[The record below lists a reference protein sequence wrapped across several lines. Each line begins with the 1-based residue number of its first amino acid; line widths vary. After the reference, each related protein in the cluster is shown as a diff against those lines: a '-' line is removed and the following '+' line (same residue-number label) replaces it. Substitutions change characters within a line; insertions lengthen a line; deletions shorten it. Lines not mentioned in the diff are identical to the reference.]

1 MLGNR
6 ANVELPMKVLVFSG
20 ILAAGMVALG
30 QQPQHQAISG
40 DLQAPVSGVSTGA
53 TAQGLRAFAAIEPI
67 DTHAH
72 VRRSDPAFNAMLDR
86 LNLHLLDIILVND
99 QSPGQRDLASERS
112 EALEFIR
119 SSGGRAV
126 LCTSIDPYKMH
137 DPGFAGHAIRELNQ
151 DFKQG
156 AIAVKIWKNIGME
169 IKDADG
175 HYVLP
180 DDPAFAPIYRD
191 IAAHN
196 KTLVA
201 HVADPDSA
209 WAPPDPTSPDY
220 SYYQEN
226 PFWYM
231 YGKTD
236 PASKRQILKARDHI
250 LEQNPGLRVVGAHLG
265 SMESDFPLLAQHLDR
280 YPNFAVDMAARM
292 AYLAKLPRADAI
304 AFIMKYQDRL
314 IYGTDLTFGAN
325 DQVQKKID
333 TWEQTYARDW
343 AFLATTDTVVVEG
356 TTAKGLALPED
367 VLRKILHDNA
377 IHWFPGILGNAH

>member
-6 ANVELPMKVLVFSG
+6 ANLELPMKALVFSG
-20 ILAAGMVALG
+20 ILVAGMAALG
-30 QQPQHQAISG
+30 QQPQHEAMSANT
-40 DLQAPVSGVSTGA
+40 QAPASGVSTGA

-99 QSPGQRDLASERS
+99 QSPGERDLASERS
-112 EALEFIR
+112 EALAFIH

-126 LCTSIDPYKMH
+126 FCTSIDPYKMH
-137 DPGFAGHAIRELNQ
+137 DPGFAGHAIHELNQ

-169 IKDADG
+169 IKDANG

-209 WAPPDPTSPDY
+209 WAPPDPSSPDY

-231 YGKTD
+231 YGKPD
-236 PASKRQILKARDHI
+236 PASKQQILKARDHI
-250 LEQNPGLRVVGAHLG
+250 MEQNPGLRVVGAHLG
-265 SMESDFPLLAQHLDR
+265 SMEADFPLLAQHLDR

-314 IYGTDLTFGAN
+314 IYGTDLTFGAK
-325 DQVQKKID
+325 DDVQKKID

-343 AFLATTDTVVVEG
+343 AFLATTEMVNVEG
-356 TTAKGLALPED
+356 NTAKGLALPED

-377 IHWFPGILGNAH
+377 IH

>member
-1 MLGNR
+1 
-6 ANVELPMKVLVFSG
+6 MKALVFSG
-20 ILAAGMVALG
+20 ILAAGIAALG
-30 QQPQHQAISG
+30 QQAQPKAISAN
-40 DLQAPVSGVSTGA
+40 LQAPVSGVSSGVTV
-53 TAQGLRAFAAIEPI
+53 QGLRAFAAIEPI

-86 LNLHLLDIILVND
+86 LNLHLLDIILVNN
-99 QSPGQRDLASERS
+99 QSPEERDLESERS
-112 EALEFIR
+112 AALEFIH

-137 DPGFAGHAIRELNQ
+137 DPGFAAGAIRELDS
-151 DFKQG
+151 DFSHG
-156 AIAVKIWKNIGME
+156 AIAVKIWKNIGMQ
-169 IKDADG
+169 IKDAKG

-180 DDPAFAPIYRD
+180 DDPAFAPIYKD

-209 WAPPDPTSPDY
+209 WAPPDASSPDY

-231 YGKTD
+231 YGKPD
-236 PASKRQILKARDHI
+236 PASKQQILKARDHI
-250 LEQNPGLRVVGAHLG
+250 LEQNPNLRVVGAHLG
-265 SMESDFPLLAQHLDR
+265 SMEADFPLLAKHFDR
-280 YPNFAVDMAARM
+280 YPNFAVDMAGRM

-304 AFIMKYQDRL
+304 AFVMKYQDRL
-314 IYGTDLTFGAN
+314 IYGTDLSFGADAPVEN
-325 DQVQKKID
+325 VIGY
-333 TWEQTYARDW
+333 WERTYARDW
-343 AFLATTDTVVVEG
+343 AFLATTETVNVEG
-356 TTAKGLALPED
+356 TTAKGLALPET

-377 IHWFPGILGNAH
+377 VHWFPGILGNSH

>member
-1 MLGNR
+1 
-6 ANVELPMKVLVFSG
+6 MKALVFSG
-20 ILAAGMVALG
+20 ILAAGLVALG
-30 QQPQHQAISG
+30 QQPQHKTTSANA
-40 DLQAPVSGVSTGA
+40 QAPVSDVNTGA
-53 TAQGLRAFAAIEPI
+53 TVQGLRAFAAIEPI

-72 VRRSDPAFNAMLDR
+72 VRRNDPAFNAMLDR
-86 LNLHLLDIILVND
+86 LNLHLLDIILVSD
-99 QSPGQRDLASERS
+99 QNPEELDLESERS
-112 EALEFIR
+112 AALGFIH
-119 SSGGRAV
+119 SSGGRAA

-137 DPGFAGHAIRELNQ
+137 DPGFAAGAIRELDL
-151 DFKQG
+151 DFSKG
-156 AIAVKIWKNIGME
+156 AIAVKIWKNIGMQ
-169 IKDADG
+169 IKDAKG
-175 HYVLP
+175 NYVLP
-180 DDPAFAPIYRD
+180 DDPALAPIYQD

-209 WAPPDPTSPDY
+209 WAPPNPSSPDY

-231 YGKTD
+231 YGKPD
-236 PASKRQILKARDHI
+236 PASKQQILKARDHI

-314 IYGTDLTFGAN
+314 IYGTDLSFGAN
-325 DQVQKKID
+325 DQVDKRID
-333 TWEQTYARDW
+333 IWERTYARDW
-343 AFLATTDTVVVEG
+343 AFLATTETLTIEG

-377 IHWFPGILGNAH
+377 VHWFPGILGNSH

>member
-1 MLGNR
+1 MDL
-6 ANVELPMKVLVFSG
+6 ELPMKALVFSG

-30 QQPQHQAISG
+30 QQPQITVKST
-40 DLQAPVSGVSTGA
+40 DTQAPVSGVSTGA
-53 TAQGLRAFAAIEPI
+53 TVQGLRAFAAIEPI

-86 LNLHLLDIILVND
+86 LNLHLLDIILVSD
-99 QSPGQRDLASERS
+99 QNPEERNLDTERS
-112 EALEFIR
+112 AALGFIN

-126 LCTSIDPYKMH
+126 LCTSIDPYKMY
-137 DPGFAGHAIRELNQ
+137 DAGFAAAAIRGLDR
-151 DFKQG
+151 DFSQG
-156 AIAVKIWKNIGME
+156 AIAVKIWKNIGMQ
-169 IKDADG
+169 IKDAKG

-180 DDPAFAPIYRD
+180 DDPAFVPIYKD

-209 WAPPDPTSPDY
+209 WAPPDPSSPDY

-231 YGKTD
+231 YGKPD
-236 PASKRQILKARDHI
+236 PASKQQILKARDHI

-314 IYGTDLTFGAN
+314 IYGTDLSFGAN
-325 DQVQKKID
+325 DDVQKRISY
-333 TWEQTYARDW
+333 WERTYARDW
-343 AFLATTDTVVVEG
+343 AFLATTETVNVEG

-367 VLRKILHDNA
+367 LLRKILHDNA
-377 IHWFPGILGNAH
+377 VHWFPGILGNSR